1 MTSTEMLSR
10 LRGLLDEASA
20 GFWTDA
26 QLYQYLDS
34 AQNTIIS
41 KLLDK
46 QKQLRLAKGEDY
58 EVETLKPLI
67 KLSTTNI
74 SATSNAITISIT
86 DLLEIYR
93 VEIYNSTANLILP
106 LTYIGIEELKKRNY
120 NSYTGHSYDSSTT
133 TGQVYCAYYQGTI
146 LTSFTNGSFPYNVSG
161 SGGTKIDRMNV
172 YYYAQPTA
180 VSSGQNYTLLG
191 NTHEAGI
198 LLAAALASYQN
209 GRNQEGALFS
219 QQAETLI
226 QNL

>member
-10 LRGLLDEASA
+10 LRGLLDEATA

-34 AQNTIIS
+34 AQNEIIS

-46 QKQLRLAKGEDY
+46 QKKLRLAMGQDY
-58 EVETLKPLI
+58 EIETLKPLI

-74 SATSNAITISIT
+74 SATSNAITISIS
-86 DLLEIYR
+86 DLIEIYR

-106 LTYIGIEELKKRNY
+106 LTYIGMEQLKKKNY
-120 NSYTGHSYDSSTT
+120 NTYTAHSYDSSTT
-133 TGQVYCAYYQGTI
+133 TGNVYCAYYQGTV

-172 YYYAQPTA
+172 YYYSQPTA
-180 VSSGQNYTLLG
+180 VSAGQNYTLPT

-198 LLAAALASYQN
+198 LLAAAFASYQN
-209 GRNQEGALFS
+209 GKDGILFS
-219 QQAETLI
+219 QQAEMLI